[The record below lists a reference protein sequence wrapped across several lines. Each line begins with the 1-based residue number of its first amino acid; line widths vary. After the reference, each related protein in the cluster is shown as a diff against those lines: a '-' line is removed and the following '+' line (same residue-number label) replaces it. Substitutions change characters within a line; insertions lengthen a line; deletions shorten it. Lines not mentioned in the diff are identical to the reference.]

1 MRSGGTKPRKLPALE
16 YCVSASAMGGT
27 GRAIR
32 SQVTSF
38 RCVNAACRSAARGMC
53 TIGNPRVPMPDTSGT
68 SITPMPKTDNRIR
81 VLLVLLVNEKVTQH
95 LAVTVALIVDFG
107 GIRASLALDYQF
119 FLVAVAF
126 EALLFALGGWGILR
140 RRSRGGPDGTSG
152 DRKTKTVCQA
162 YSGHEFR
169 TFAPLGLSLASLAL
183 ATTAPSMKRS
193 DRSG

>member
-1 MRSGGTKPRKLPALE
+1 
-16 YCVSASAMGGT
+16 
-27 GRAIR
+27 
-32 SQVTSF
+32 
-38 RCVNAACRSAARGMC
+38 
-53 TIGNPRVPMPDTSGT
+53 
-68 SITPMPKTDNRIR
+68 
-81 VLLVLLVNEKVTQH
+81 LLVLLVNEKVTQH
-95 LAVTVALIVDFG
+95 LAVIVAVIVALIVDFG

-119 FLVAVAF
+119 FLVVGAF

-183 ATTAPSMKRS
+183 APFWRPQ
-193 DRSG
+193 RRHR